1 MKIEVLSESLYSPER
16 TFDVMKLRGK
26 KVITSKGLVM
36 GKVKKVI
43 VGRKSF
49 NIEGIIMGRKF
60 SFKKI
65 YIGESYFQSMS
76 EKALILSIE
85 PSFLLIG
92 KKVLN
97 NEGKVIGKV
106 KEVMRKGDSNDFE
119 SLIVKSFWKKSFTVK
134 SGEIK
139 FLGKSIV
146 LK

>member
-49 NIEGIIMGRKF
+49 NIEGII
-60 SFKKI
+60 
-65 YIGESYFQSMS
+65 
-76 EKALILSIE
+76 
-85 PSFLLIG
+85 
-92 KKVLN
+92 
-97 NEGKVIGKV
+97 IGKV